1 MTVTVAAWLTW
12 ALSAIA
18 LLGFVVIAFVLI
30 AARDEFMRQLRAD
43 PNFEQLD
50 APTDQ
55 IVAALWLLGAIAL
68 IWGVVA
74 MVLAWFAYRRANW
87 ARITLVVSAGMT
99 ALFSLVAFPVGLLHT
114 LGSIAVVALL
124 FTGGANE
131 WYARRGGQGFPGSFQ
146 AYGSGAFGQPYPGQ
160 PQPGPQQYGGQPG
173 RPGQGYGEQPV
184 QPGRPGQPYGEQP
197 GHGYGEQPGQ
207 PPQHGQQAG
216 PSEQPGQQQEPEAG
230 APEQGRGRGKDEP
243 PSNVW

>member
-1 MTVTVAAWLTW
+1 
-12 ALSAIA
+12 
-18 LLGFVVIAFVLI
+18 
-30 AARDEFMRQLRAD
+30 LRAD

-146 AYGSGAFGQPYPGQ
+146 AYGSGAFGQQYPGQ

-173 RPGQGYGEQPV
+173 RPGQ
-184 QPGRPGQPYGEQP
+184 
-197 GHGYGEQPGQ
+197 GYGEQPGQ

>member
-18 LLGFVVIAFVLI
+18 LLGFVVIAFVLV

-43 PNFEQLD
+43 PNFAQLD

-74 MVLAWFAYRRANW
+74 IVLAWFAYRRANW

-99 ALFSLVAFPVGLLHT
+99 ALFSLLAFPVGLLHT

-146 AYGSGAFGQPYPGQ
+146 AYGTGAFGQPYPGQ
-160 PQPGPQQYGGQPG
+160 PGQPGQPQSGPQQYGGQPDRPG
-173 RPGQGYGEQPV
+173 QGYGGQPDRPGQGYGEQP
-184 QPGRPGQPYGEQP
+184 GQRYGDQ
-197 GHGYGEQPGQ
+197 Q
-207 PPQHGQQAG
+207 PPERDPETGAG
-216 PSEQPGQQQEPEAG
+216 
-230 APEQGRGRGKDEP
+230 EQGRGRGKDEP